1 MAVWTS
7 ADKQYL
13 TITLKCKNITELSAL
28 IRYYEHETTEILNM
42 EDFKNEST
50 N

>member
-1 MAVWTS
+1 MAIWTS
-7 ADKQYL
+7 ADKQYV
-13 TITLKCKNITELSAL
+13 TIILKCTSFTALSAL